1 MSEVLLRV
9 TYRVRVHE
17 MEHFETILM
26 GEVVPLALELGID
39 FRGVWKS
46 LVGRVGEYMEL
57 WAFESLADFEARW
70 PKLLGHPRIVEIFKV
85 TGPLVED
92 EVFSLIEPVRLSE

>member
-17 MEHFETILM
+17 MTHFERILM
-26 GEVVPLALELGID
+26 GEVVPLAQELGID

-46 LVGRVGEYMEL
+46 VVGRVGEYMEL
-57 WAFESLADFEARW
+57 WAFASLSDFEASW
-70 PKLLGHPRIVEIFKV
+70 PKLLEHPRLAEIFKV
-85 TGPLVED
+85 TGPMVD
-92 EVFSLIEPVRLSE
+92 GEVFSIIEPVRHSE